1 LKALEKPSRDAR
13 SVFEACVNG
22 LRFADMQDRLMPL
35 ALNIQQ
41 AEATYLAMAATSTLY
56 GVAGA
61 AYHKGDRTD
70 DMVKLYS
77 NVLSKKTSELR
88 YIYDEIKAGAK
99 GDICPL
105 CEQSVVKTLD
115 HYLEKRLFPIYAVA
129 PINLVPSCT
138 DCNKV
143 RSLEK
148 PKSASDQT
156 LHPYF
161 DRADDQTWLH
171 AEILPTDPVVAEYA
185 ALRPSAWNKLKQ
197 DRVQSHFR
205 VLGLSALY
213 TTQAAVEL
221 SQIRSA
227 LIEIVE
233 SQGTIGLQAHLAEQ
247 ADSRRTANRNSW
259 QTALYIALST
269 SEGFCDG
276 GFRHIPGP

>member
-1 LKALEKPSRDAR
+1 
-13 SVFEACVNG
+13 
-22 LRFADMQDRLMPL
+22 MPL
-35 ALNIQQ
+35 APNIQA
-41 AEATYLAMAATSTLY
+41 AEATYLEMATTSTLY

-61 AYHKGDRTD
+61 AYYQGDRTD

-77 NVLSKKTSELR
+77 NVLSKKSSELR
-88 YIYDEIKAGAK
+88 YIYDEIKASAK

-105 CEQSVVKTLD
+105 CEQGVVKTLD
-115 HYLEKRLFPIYAVA
+115 HYLEKQPFPIYAVA

-161 DRADDQTWLH
+161 DEANDQAWLH
-171 AEILPTDPVVAEYA
+171 AEILPTQPVVAEYT
-185 ALRPSAWNKLKQ
+185 ALRPLAWSKLKQ

-227 LIEIVE
+227 LIDLVE
-233 SQGTIGLQAHLAEQ
+233 SQGTVGLQAHLAEQ
-247 ADSRRTANRNSW
+247 ANSRRAANQNSW
-259 QTALYIALST
+259 QTALYVALST
-269 SEGFCDG
+269 SEWFCG
-276 GFRHIPGP
+276 GGYHQIPEP